1 MWILGLK
8 GLIPSLLKKPLPFKK
23 KIVHNV
29 LCSYSVPLDS
39 KKGKFI
45 ES

>member
-1 MWILGLK
+1 MDIGAERVNT
-8 GLIPSLLKKPLPFKK
+8 IIIKKTPPFKK